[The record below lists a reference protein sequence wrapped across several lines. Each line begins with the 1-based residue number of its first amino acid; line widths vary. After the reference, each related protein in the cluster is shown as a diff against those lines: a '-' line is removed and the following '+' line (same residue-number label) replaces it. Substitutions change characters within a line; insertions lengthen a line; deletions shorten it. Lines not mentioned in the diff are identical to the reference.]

1 MVKEHRGCRRVV
13 GGGVIVLVATRN
25 CGGSM
30 ALAFAVELSVV
41 VAVALVVTSAVA
53 LV

>member
-1 MVKEHRGCRRVV
+1 MVFLSSSKL
-13 GGGVIVLVATRN
+13 VLDDGIAVAI
-25 CGGSM
+25 G
-30 ALAFAVELSVV
+30 AELSVV